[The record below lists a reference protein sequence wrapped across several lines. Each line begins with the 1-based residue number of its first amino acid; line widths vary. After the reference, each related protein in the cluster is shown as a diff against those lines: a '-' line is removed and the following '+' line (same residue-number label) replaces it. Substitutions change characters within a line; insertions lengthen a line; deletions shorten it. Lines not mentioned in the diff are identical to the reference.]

1 MPRKLKF
8 YVRKNKQ
15 RLQTKSIGASNAAV
29 SPYNEVAV
37 QTDPKAEP
45 DKIDAEVQ
53 TDRPNLVMEDI
64 AQIDLQPVDQVE
76 IGIRTDLEVVMAPS
90 EVVATDAC
98 SVEACDDEATSDEFV
113 CEGNNDEKFG
123 PLDAKHK
130 GVFRNVKGM
139 D

>member
-8 YVRKNKQ
+8 YVRKNEQ
-15 RLQTKSIGASNAAV
+15 RLQTKSTGASNIPI

-37 QTDPKAEP
+37 QTESKAEP
-45 DKIDAEVQ
+45 DKVNVEVQ
-53 TDRPNLVMEDI
+53 TDRPSLEVEDI
-64 AQIDLQPVDQVE
+64 GQIDLQPVDRVE
-76 IGIRTDLEVVMAPS
+76 IGIQTDMEVMAPS
-90 EVVATDAC
+90 EVVATDVC
-98 SVEACDDEATSDEFV
+98 SVEACDDEATSDEIV

-123 PLDAKHK
+123 PLVAKHK